1 MAEVTVQKPNRLRRF
16 FTNPITQK
24 ELRSRMRGKRA
35 FVILSLYLLLMS
47 ALIMLIYGSYI
58 YNVPAYTSDARIGG
72 KIVFGAVVGVQV
84 FLAAFIGPAFTSGA
98 ISGEK
103 ERQTYDLLRTTLLPA
118 RSLVSGKLLSS
129 LSYVG
134 LLLLASLPLHGIAF
148 MLGGLSFTEFAVS
161 QLMILTAAVAF
172 ALWGLYISTM
182 MRSTLSSTVVT
193 YAGTLFMLIGI
204 PFLSLF
210 AGGFGGNG
218 MFFQFWGAGTVK
230 TYQIVWAYVSHFLA
244 STNLPMAMGFAEAM
258 YLDGGSIWNRTDMVN
273 ATTKLWIWSPW
284 WVFIAVY
291 ALFALFVYWRCVRR
305 VRRVALK

>member
-16 FTNPITQK
+16 LTNPVTQK

-47 ALIMLIYGSYI
+47 ALIMLIYGTYI

-72 KIVFGAVVGVQV
+72 KIVFGAVVAVQV
-84 FLAAFIGPAFTSGA
+84 FLAAFIGPAFTSGT

-118 RSLVSGKLLSS
+118 RALVSGKLLSA

-182 MRSTLSSTVVT
+182 MRSTLSATVVT

-204 PFLSLF
+204 PFVSLF
-210 AGGFGGNG
+210 ASGFGGSG
-218 MFFQFWGAGTVK
+218 LFFEFWGSTTVK
-230 TYQIVWAYVSHFLA
+230 TYQVVLAYVSYFLA
-244 STNLPMAMGFAEAM
+244 TTNLPMAMGFAEAM
-258 YLDGGSIWNRTDMVN
+258 YLDNGAIWSRTETV
-273 ATTKLWIWSPW
+273 TGVGKLWIWSPW
-284 WVFIAVY
+284 WMFVVLY